1 MSLETTNISDLPNN
15 NQTSINNVMPPAMRE
30 KNEIIHNSNYNQVM
44 SQCMKEVDPHDSNQ
58 MRLPSRDIPI
68 NMEKRNDLETMP
80 DYVPNNKKDVIGNV
94 KKVRFNEPIVKKE
107 MDENLILVA
116 ISSSIFLLLSLPF
129 FKDYYIKGVK
139 KVIPSLVQ
147 TDGNM
152 SLMGNVVYSLVFAGI
167 FYFIIQTVDYSSL
180 NLAF

>member
-68 NMEKRNDLETMP
+68 NMEKRNDLE
-80 DYVPNNKKDVIGNV
+80 NIGINV
-94 KKVRFNEPIVKKE
+94 TEEPI
-107 MDENLILVA
+107 
-116 ISSSIFLLLSLPF
+116 
-129 FKDYYIKGVK
+129 Y
-139 KVIPSLVQ
+139 
-147 TDGNM
+147 
-152 SLMGNVVYSLVFAGI
+152 
-167 FYFIIQTVDYSSL
+167 
-180 NLAF
+180 